1 MADRERNKKREV
13 KHLVKPAN
21 PRSEDALPSI
31 RTRKQSI
38 KL

>member
-1 MADRERNKKREV
+1 MADREINKKREV
-13 KHLVKPAN
+13 KHLAN
-21 PRSEDALPSI
+21 PRSEDASPSI